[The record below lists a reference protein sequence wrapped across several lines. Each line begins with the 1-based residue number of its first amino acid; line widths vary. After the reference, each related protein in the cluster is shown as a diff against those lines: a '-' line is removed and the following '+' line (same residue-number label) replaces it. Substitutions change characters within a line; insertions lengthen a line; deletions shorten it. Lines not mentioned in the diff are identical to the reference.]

1 MLTAETRNGGGGGS
15 SSGARW
21 SGVVSPPFLSFS
33 STAQPFF
40 FSNQVGGMR
49 GWRGWWSPNPAA
61 KNPTVLSHLLLGF
74 STLGDGMVIRRGN
87 LLFLPDFFFLDF
99 FLLRFFSSTHCSILD
114 EITHFVKKKT
124 LSKHPIYIEI
134 RCTFVTVD
142 ISSDGCGKGTN
153 TWLTS
158 PAENPDGARGAVPRG
173 PMGGLESALQSVY
186 KIAFKMCRSLDGL
199 FLNYF
204 GPKNYS

>member
-99 FLLRFFSSTHCSILD
+99 FLLRFFPLLTVLFLMKSHILLRKKPSQNIQFTLRSAGPLSPSIY
-114 EITHFVKKKT
+114 HRMAVGRVR
-124 LSKHPIYIEI
+124 I
-134 RCTFVTVD
+134 RGSLLQPRTRME
-142 ISSDGCGKGTN
+142 
-153 TWLTS
+153 L
-158 PAENPDGARGAVPRG
+158 GARCHVAQWEAWNRPCNRFIRLLLKCV
-173 PMGGLESALQSVY
+173 EV
-186 KIAFKMCRSLDGL
+186 
-199 FLNYF
+199 
-204 GPKNYS
+204 